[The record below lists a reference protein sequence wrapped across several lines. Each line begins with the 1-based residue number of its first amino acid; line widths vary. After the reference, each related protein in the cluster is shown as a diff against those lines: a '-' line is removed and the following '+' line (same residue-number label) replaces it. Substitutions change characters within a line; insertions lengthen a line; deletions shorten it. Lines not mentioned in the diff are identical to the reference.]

1 MRVHHN
7 VCCGIDVHKRCL
19 TACLMWGPAGQEPEY
34 EIRRFG
40 TMTSDLKKLGEWLKQ
55 AHCEI
60 AAMESTGSY
69 WKPVWNVLED
79 YVKLILA
86 NANHVRALP
95 GEKTDQKDGKR
106 LAGLLRHGL
115 IRPSFVPPRD
125 IRQLRDL
132 TRYRSKLLGNGAS
145 ERNRIQKVLEDANIK
160 LGSVLS
166 DVFGVS
172 GQRLLK
178 ALFAS
183 DTLEV
188 DQMAKLV
195 HWKLEPKIEQIKKA
209 LEGKLTDHHR
219 FLIELSLNHMELIEK
234 QVIRLDQEIDRRLI
248 QHQQSLDLLES
259 IPGLGPNSSK
269 SILSEIG
276 PDMSAYP
283 DGQHLASWSAICPGN
298 NESAGKK
305 FSGKTRKGNPH
316 LRASLVDC
324 AWGATRK
331 KGSRF
336 RAQYYIIKS
345 RRGSKRAIVAVAH
358 SLLLTIYAVL
368 QTRQPYSEPEPPPL
382 SETKRIKK
390 ASDLCRKL
398 RRLGFDIAL
407 KEKTKTLN
415 NESFS

>member
-7 VCCGIDVHKRCL
+7 ICCGIDVHKKSV
-19 TACLMWGPAGQEPEY
+19 TVCLMWGPADREPEH

-40 TMTSDLKKLGEWLKQ
+40 TMTSDLKKLSEWLKQ
-55 AHCEI
+55 AHCEV

-69 WKPVWNVLED
+69 WKPVWNILED
-79 YVKLILA
+79 DVKLILA

-106 LAGLLRHGL
+106 LAGLLPHGL
-115 IRPSFVPPRD
+115 IRPSFVPPRE

-160 LGSVLS
+160 LGSVLT
-166 DVFGVS
+166 DVFGAS
-172 GQRLLK
+172 GHKMLK
-178 ALFAS
+178 ALVAS
-183 DTLEV
+183 DVVEI
-188 DQMAKLV
+188 DQITKLA

-219 FLIELSLNHMELIEK
+219 FLIDLSLNHMEIIEK
-234 QVIRLDQEIDRRLI
+234 QLIKLDQEIDRRLAK
-248 QHQQSLDLLES
+248 HQQSLELLDS
-259 IPGLGPNSSK
+259 IPGLGPASSK
-269 SILSEIG
+269 SILSEFG
-276 PDMSAYP
+276 TDMSAYP
-283 DGQHLASWSAICPGN
+283 DGEHLASWSAICPGN

-316 LRASLVDC
+316 LRAALVDC

-336 RAQYYIIKS
+336 RAQYYSIKS

-368 QTRQPYSEPEPPPL
+368 HTGRPYSEPEPPPL
-382 SETKRIKK
+382 SETKRLKK

-398 RRLGFDIAL
+398 RHLGFDIAL
-407 KEKTKTLN
+407 KEKTQIQN
-415 NESFS
+415 A